1 MSDSGLNLT
10 DVVQSVR
17 KHKGIII
24 GITFAAAL
32 AGVIFYF
39 AGPKKYEAKTEFI
52 LRNPLYGDR
61 NNLYNYD
68 TKFIDYFANED
79 DVDRLMLMAGSDMVQ
94 GQVIKNT
101 HLAEAY
107 GIDASN
113 RKGEHQLAK
122 KFEKNFS
129 VTRTEYKDIVLSYDD
144 TDPERAA
151 TVANECVKV
160 LESTFGGYYRDMR
173 KGMYMSILE
182 KVKEEDSTI
191 DALTDTLSA
200 LRDQYGIYDIIS
212 PARNNIMLSPMKDNG
227 HKNYGRGVEQVQNI
241 ESLKDQ
247 LVSDRARQTTLVNQY
262 KTGISGELMPMLKV
276 VTDAKTPVSPKG
288 IGGFYTLLAS
298 AFLGFFFSAMLM
310 SLADRYITNAQR
322 R

>member
-17 KHKGIII
+17 KHKSLII
-24 GITFAAAL
+24 GITFAATV
-32 AGVIFYF
+32 AGVIFYY

-61 NNLYNYD
+61 NNLYNNE
-68 TKFIDYFANED
+68 TKFLDYFASED
-79 DVDRLMLMAGSDMVQ
+79 DVDRLMLMAGSDLVQ
-94 GQVIKNT
+94 SQVIKNT

-107 GIDASN
+107 GIDTSN

-122 KFEKNFS
+122 KFEKNFNI
-129 VTRTEYKDIVLSYDD
+129 TRTEYKDLLLSYDD

-160 LESTFGGYYRDMR
+160 LESTFGNYYRDMR
-173 KGMYMSILE
+173 KGMYMSI
-182 KVKEEDSTI
+182 VDNIHREDSTI
-191 DALTDTLSA
+191 DALTDSLSA
-200 LRDQYGIYDIIS
+200 LREQYGIYDIIS

-227 HKNYGRGVEQVQNI
+227 HKNYGKGIELVQNI

-247 LVSDRARQTTLVNQY
+247 IVSDRARQTTLVNQY
-262 KTGISGELMPMLKV
+262 KTGLGGELLPMLKV
-276 VTDAKTPVSPKG
+276 VTEAKPAVSPKG
-288 IGGFYTLLAS
+288 IGGLYTLLVS
-298 AFLGFFFSAMLM
+298 ALLGFFFSTMLV
-310 SLADRYITNAQR
+310 SFTDRYVTNPER
-322 R
+322 K